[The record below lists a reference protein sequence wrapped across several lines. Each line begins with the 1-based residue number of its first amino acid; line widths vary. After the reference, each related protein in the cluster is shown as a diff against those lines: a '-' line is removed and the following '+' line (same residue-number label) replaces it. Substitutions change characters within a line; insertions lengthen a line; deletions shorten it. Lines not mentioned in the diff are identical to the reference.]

1 MFNIKFKISL
11 AAAVF
16 PVSLLHSVKKK
27 KCILLKYTAPPNECF
42 ILISPSYSFMAL
54 TGSEDP

>member
-1 MFNIKFKISL
+1 MFNIKCIISL

-16 PVSLLHSVKKK
+16 PVTLLHSVKNIYSAE
-27 KCILLKYTAPPNECF
+27 ILCSSKRVFYFDFPP
-42 ILISPSYSFMAL
+42 YSFMAL